1 MIIKININ
9 IKIKIKMK
17 MKEKIKNEKLK
28 KKKMSMFLKGMER
41 EYMFLPVIWTLVGY
55 KDEEEEI
62 V

>member
-1 MIIKININ
+1 MNM
-9 IKIKIKMK
+9 KIKTKK
-17 MKEKIKNEKLK
+17 EKLK
-28 KKKMSMFLKGMER
+28 KIKMTMFLKGMER

>member
-1 MIIKININ
+1 MKM
-9 IKIKIKMK
+9 KIKIKK
-17 MKEKIKNEKLK
+17 EKLK
-28 KKKMSMFLKGMER
+28 KNKMSMFLKGMER